1 MNTAIDRWLR
11 AANPF
16 SAHRGMAEAQ
26 RAARV
31 GAIGILLSLIVGSGA
46 LAWTIM
52 EPDRFN
58 AALIVEYQR
67 VGMAADQIAMQQAV
81 MDSFL
86 PVLLGFGLV
95 VSALLNGA
103 LAWAQWRYMTRAIPL
118 ILLGLTAYGVLS
130 NVVMLLTGTMSSFG
144 LAPPAVL
151 AMSWVVGGMATL
163 LYIASLR
170 GAVALHKLRQ
180 QA

>member
-1 MNTAIDRWLR
+1 MNTVIDRWLR

-46 LAWTIM
+46 MVWMIM

-67 VGMAADQIAMQQAV
+67 MGLTAEQLAMQQAV
-81 MDSFL
+81 IDPLL
-86 PVLLGFGLV
+86 PMLLWFGLV
-95 VSALLNGA
+95 VSVLLYGA

-118 ILLGLTAYGVLS
+118 ILLALAAYGVLM
-130 NVVMLLTGTMSSFG
+130 NVVMLVTGTTPPFG
-144 LAPPAVL
+144 MAPPIQATG
-151 AMSWVVGGMATL
+151 WVAEGITAL
-163 LYIASLR
+163 LYVASLR